1 MSRKLSRQKCPRVQW
16 DFIDKSDYADT
27 DGEERSIFQKIHLG
41 SRQMLVQ
48 TTRFGQIDAQQEQV
62 IVFPQG
68 LIGFEACRHWLIVAD
83 PQNSDVAWLQSLSQ
97 MQVALPMVSPRKFA
111 PDYRVTIPRRQ
122 LALLNLRS
130 SDRVYVMAVVSKSG
144 KTLTAN
150 LRSPI
155 VINLTKCIAVQVIT
169 SDAQPLALP
178 LSLSN
183 SPALRMAA

>member
-1 MSRKLSRQKCPRVQW
+1 
-16 DFIDKSDYADT
+16 
-27 DGEERSIFQKIHLG
+27 
-41 SRQMLVQ
+41 MLVQ
-48 TTRFGQIDAQQEQV
+48 TTRFGQVDAQQEQV

-68 LIGFEACRHWLIVAD
+68 LIGFEACRHWLIVPD

-150 LRSPI
+150 LRSPV